1 MAAPS
6 PKSEPNRSSRS
17 ASNNRS
23 THVWP
28 QLPTGRKATLLAL
41 HAQISYSERMSRDDR
56 DRAKFE
62 QLHALLSHAADRLP
76 FVKERL
82 AQAGFSPEKPL
93 SREIWS
99 AIPILTREEVRKYA
113 HQLTVS
119 GTVEGHGPTY
129 QIRTSGSTGMP
140 LTVAGTGLVQLFWD
154 VLTLREAG
162 WHGRDASAPFHAIRR
177 TNKSAILPHGACHQG
192 WGRAFEALG
201 ETGPVY
207 ALDIE
212 SDIDGQ
218 LDWLMARPP
227 QYLLTYPTNLAA
239 LVRRA
244 RERGVTFS
252 SLEQVIT
259 VSETVTADVRRE
271 VRDAWGVP
279 IMDLYSAQE
288 VGYIALQAPE
298 GDHYLVPEEVIHV
311 EILDEQDQP
320 VAPGE
325 IGRVV
330 VTHLHNYAMPLI
342 RYDIGDY
349 AELGGPS
356 PCGRTLMVLNR
367 ILGRSRGMLSF
378 PDGSR
383 HWPHLPYEHFESAA
397 GVTQYQIIQHSLEKL
412 EFRCTT
418 KSPLNGDQKVALT
431 KILQEGL
438 GHPFAI
444 EISEVDGIARSAS
457 GKFEDFIS
465 RV

>member
-1 MAAPS
+1 M
-6 PKSEPNRSSRS
+6 R
-17 ASNNRS
+17 
-23 THVWP
+23 
-28 QLPTGRKATLLAL
+28 
-41 HAQISYSERMSRDDR
+41 
-56 DRAKFE
+56 
-62 QLHALLSHAADRLP
+62 
-76 FVKERL
+76 ERL
-82 AQAGFSPEKPL
+82 ARAGFSPDRPL
-93 SREIWS
+93 TKETWS
-99 AIPILTREEVRKYA
+99 AIPILSRDEVREHA
-113 HQLTVS
+113 RQLTIDKVPK
-119 GTVEGHGPTY
+119 GHGTAY

-140 LTVAGTGLVQLFWD
+140 LTVTGTGLVQLFWD
-154 VLTLREAG
+154 VLTLREAT
-162 WHGRDASAPFHAIRR
+162 WHGRDPTAAFHAIRR
-177 TNKSAILPHGACHQG
+177 TNKAATLPDGACYRG
-192 WGRAFEALG
+192 WGRAFDALG
-201 ETGPVY
+201 KTGPVY

-218 LDWLMARPP
+218 LDWLRRHPP
-227 QYLLTYPTNLAA
+227 KYLLTYPTNLAA

-244 RERGVTFS
+244 RERDIVFP
-252 SLEQVIT
+252 SLEQVVT
-259 VSETVTADVRRE
+259 VSETVTSDVRHE
-271 VRDAWGVP
+271 VRDPWSVP

-288 VGYIALQAPE
+288 VGYIALQAPG

-320 VAPGE
+320 VSPGE
-325 IGRVV
+325 VGRVV

-397 GVTQYQIIQHSLEKL
+397 GVIQYQIIQHELERL
-412 EFRCTT
+412 EFRCTVKNPMT
-418 KSPLNGDQKVALT
+418 GAQKSALT
-431 KILQEGL
+431 KILQDGL
-438 GHPFAI
+438 GYPFAI
-444 EISEVDGIARSAS
+444 EISEVDSISRSAS

>member
-1 MAAPS
+1 VC
-6 PKSEPNRSSRS
+6 SSD
-17 ASNNRS
+17 
-23 THVWP
+23 
-28 QLPTGRKATLLAL
+28 L
-41 HAQISYSERMSRDDR
+41 
-56 DRAKFE
+56 
-62 QLHALLSHAADRLP
+62 
-76 FVKERL
+76 
-82 AQAGFSPEKPL
+82 
-93 SREIWS
+93 
-99 AIPILTREEVRKYA
+99 
-113 HQLTVS
+113 
-119 GTVEGHGPTY
+119 
-129 QIRTSGSTGMP
+129 
-140 LTVAGTGLVQLFWD
+140 
-154 VLTLREAG
+154 
-162 WHGRDASAPFHAIRR
+162 
-177 TNKSAILPHGACHQG
+177 
-192 WGRAFEALG
+192 GRAFEALG

-244 RERGVTFS
+244 RERGVTFP

-320 VAPGE
+320 VSPGE
-325 IGRVV
+325 VGRVV

-457 GKFEDFIS
+457 GKFRSEEHTS
-465 RV
+465 EL